1 MDVLRDI
8 LKELKELCAEVH
20 DLCAFSQCSI
30 TLLELSWKTLRQTNA
45 HISELLDH
53 FVPLEINGEG
63 SRVENKEGSRE
74 EWRTGK
80 QVMQRWRKMG
90 WTWQTTPWMRL
101 CSK

>member
-63 SRVENKEGSRE
+63 SRVENKEGSRDGVE
-74 EWRTGK
+74 NGEARN
-80 QVMQRWRKMG
+80 VEMG
-90 WTWQTTPWMRL
+90 ENGADMVDDTMDETL
-101 CSK
+101 H